1 MMRRVR
7 SLGKGRAS
15 TVRFGD
21 EYHRVFALL
30 GRVDWSE
37 KVSETSSG
45 WSLKNVA
52 RKGMGLVWGRQR
64 RGPGWHD
71 SI

>member
-30 GRVDWSE
+30 GRVDCP
-37 KVSETSSG
+37 
-45 WSLKNVA
+45 
-52 RKGMGLVWGRQR
+52 RKFLERQAGGR
-64 RGPGWHD
+64 
-71 SI
+71 